1 MSARSRLSRRAL
13 ITAGAGLAAGVAGT
27 GAMAEALGAT
37 PANPEG
43 PFYPKHRQADTDADL
58 TLIDG
63 HEGRAEGE
71 VIRVTGR
78 VLDEDG
84 EPIAGAVVDVW
95 QANSYGR
102 YHHEDDPATAPLDP
116 DFQGWAVMKTDADG
130 RYAFRTIKP
139 GAYRVGGDWTRPP
152 HIHFRVS
159 RRGYHELTT
168 QMYFAGE
175 ALNERDRLLQ
185 SVPARDRGLLVV
197 AFDDSKDVPE
207 GDFPVVLARV
217 S

>member
-1 MSARSRLSRRAL
+1 MNKKTTLSRRAL
-13 ITAGAGLAAGVAGT
+13 LTAGAGLAVGT
-27 GAMAEALGAT
+27 GAMAGALGVT

-43 PFYPKHRQADTDADL
+43 PFYPKHKQADTDADL
-58 TLIDG
+58 TLIEG
-63 HEGRAEGE
+63 HEGRATGE
-71 VIRVTGR
+71 TIRVTGR

-130 RYAFRTIKP
+130 RYAFTTIKP

-175 ALNERDRLLQ
+175 ELNERDRLLQ
-185 SVPARDRGLLVV
+185 SVPEADRGLLVV
-197 AFDDSKDVPE
+197 AFDESKDVPE

-217 S
+217 G

>member
-1 MSARSRLSRRAL
+1 MSRRAL
-13 ITAGAGLAAGVAGT
+13 LAAGAGLAAGTAGT
-27 GAMAEALGAT
+27 GAMAGVLGVT

-43 PFYPKHRQADTDADL
+43 PFYPKHEQADTDADL

-63 HEGRAEGE
+63 HDGRATGQ

-84 EPIAGAVVDVW
+84 EPIAGAIVDVW

-102 YHHEDDPATAPLDP
+102 YHHEDDAATAPLDP

-130 RYAFRTIKP
+130 RYAFTTIKP
-139 GAYRVGGDWTRPP
+139 GAYRVAGDWTRPP

-168 QMYFAGE
+168 QMYFDGE
-175 ALNERDRLLQ
+175 ELNERDRLLQ
-185 SVPARDRGLLVV
+185 SVPAADRGLLVV
-197 AFDDSKDVPE
+197 AFDESKDVPV

-217 S
+217 G

>member
-1 MSARSRLSRRAL
+1 MKAKATLTRRAL
-13 ITAGAGLAAGVAGT
+13 LTAGAGLAAGTATMAG
-27 GAMAEALGAT
+27 ALGVT

-43 PFYPKHRQADTDADL
+43 PFYPKHEQADTDADL
-58 TLIDG
+58 TLIAG
-63 HEGRAEGE
+63 HEGRAQGD

-84 EPIAGAVVDVW
+84 EPIEGAVVDVW
-95 QANSYGR
+95 QANSFGR

-116 DFQGWAVMKTDADG
+116 DFQGWAVMKTDAEG

-175 ALNERDRLLQ
+175 ELNERDRLLQ
-185 SVPARDRGLLVV
+185 SVPAEERGLLVV
-197 AFDDSKDVPE
+197 PFDDSKDVPE

>member
-1 MSARSRLSRRAL
+1 MSDRTKLSRRAL
-13 ITAGAGLAAGVAGT
+13 LAAGAGLAAGTAGT
-27 GAMAEALGAT
+27 GAMAGVYAVT

-43 PFYPKHRQADTDADL
+43 PFYPGHKQADTDADL
-58 TLIDG
+58 TLIEG
-63 HEGRAEGE
+63 HEGRATGE
-71 VIRVTGR
+71 VVRVTGR

-84 EPIAGAVVDVW
+84 KPIAGAVVDVW

-102 YHHEDDPATAPLDP
+102 YHHEADPATAPLDP

-175 ALNERDRLLQ
+175 ELNERDRLLQ
-185 SVPARDRGLLVV
+185 SVPAQDRGLLVV
-197 AFDDSKDVPE
+197 AFDESKDVPE
-207 GDFPVVLARV
+207 GDFPVVLGRV
-217 S
+217 G